1 MDNLLQGTTPYL
13 VIDFTDTGLDV
24 SDFSAAEL
32 TLKTNINKRTYD
44 LSKMSLDSEENT
56 LTYHFSEADTLALS
70 ATAPAYWQI
79 YVKVGAEIFGTESEQ
94 LKILKKE
101 KGAAMA

>member
-32 TLKTNINKRTYD
+32 TLKTNISKRTYD
-44 LSKMSLDSEENT
+44 LSAMVVDSEANT
-56 LTYHFSEADTLALS
+56 LTYHFTETDTLALS

-79 YVKVGAEIFGTESEQ
+79 YVKVGVEIFGTESEQ

>member
-1 MDNLLQGTTPYL
+1 MENLLQGTTPYL
-13 VIDFTDTGLDV
+13 VIDFAETGLDV

-44 LSKMSLDSEENT
+44 LSAMVVDSEENT

-79 YVKVGAEIFGTESEQ
+79 YVKVGAEIFGTEAEQ

>member
-1 MDNLLQGTTPYL
+1 MENLLQGTTPYL
-13 VIDFTDTGLDV
+13 VIDFAETGLDV

-44 LSKMSLDSEENT
+44 LSAMVVDSEENT

-79 YVKVGAEIFGTESEQ
+79 YVKVGAEIFGTEAEQ

-101 KGAAMA
+101 KTGQIN